1 MSGTKTYTK
10 VNQIFTLEAISNRKK
25 GFKGAKSMY
34 TYEDNLYNVFSKCHQ
49 VLKPNKHMILTFNN
63 KDISAWLSLLFSIFR
78 SGFTLAENGIY
89 FQDGVDNYKQTAH
102 TRFDGSPYGDF
113 IYVFKKSTT
122 EDLRQYDSEELFSN
136 ELDELYRKFSNIEEV
151 SKYDWLMEFFNSS
164 LPLIEG
170 FSKSYLQ
177 TNKHNLFS
185 KFNKTY
191 LKKVY

>member
-1 MSGTKTYTK
+1 
-10 VNQIFTLEAISNRKK
+10 
-25 GFKGAKSMY
+25 MY
-34 TYEDNLYNVFSKCHQ
+34 TYEDNLYNVFSKCHE

-89 FQDGVDNYKQTAH
+89 FQSGVNNYKQTAH

-113 IYVFKKSTT
+113 IYVFKKSANVN
-122 EDLRQYDSEELFSN
+122 LKSFNSEESFSN
-136 ELDELYRKFSNIEEV
+136 ELDLLYQKFSKIDKV
-151 SKYDWLMEFFNSS
+151 SKYDWLMNFLDSS

-177 TNKHNLFS
+177 NNKHNLFS
-185 KFNKTY
+185 KFNKSY
-191 LKKVY
+191 LKKMY